1 MKRPFASFLSFLKT
15 NRFPCKE
22 DREVLR
28 GAPLSFLKGVFI
40 IVAIISIV
48 LFLTILMRLSALVS
62 TDVADYGGSITVGV
76 IGAPRFIN
84 PLLATTET
92 DILLST
98 LIYNPLV
105 KETDDGTIN
114 PVLAKECTSNP
125 DGTSYQCTLR
135 ENLVFSNNHP
145 LTSADVVF
153 TFQTKKA
160 LSLLHDPANDW
171 GSITIEAPDEQTV
184 RISTTGEAT
193 ALKQKLTLGIIPKE
207 LWEPIPL
214 SSLSD
219 SAANMAP
226 IGAGPFILSRISYTN
241 TIPTEVA
248 VKRNARV
255 VKPKPFLKKIIV
267 HSYANQLDLKAALH
281 AHDVDHTSVLIGTY
295 IDTPIQNNF
304 SITTVPTNTSVAL
317 FMNQNQSG
325 TPTARSLLALSPS
338 IDRSTIIDTIE
349 HGYGTPLTSEST
361 PRSEVP
367 PLVEGTTPL
376 SIAVQKDE
384 DLVKTA
390 QLLSDTLKKFGILS
404 TVNVFDQG
412 VYTDQLQ
419 LKAYSFVL
427 ATNDTIAGYQRL
439 IPLYTKSVP
448 HIFAPTIHTPLPK
461 TVRAVTESFRDATY
475 WYARTDRVWNWF
487 IHN

>member
-15 NRFPCKE
+15 KKFPHQE

-28 GAPLSFLKGVFI
+28 LAPLSFLKGVFVV
-40 IVAIISIV
+40 VAIVSIV

-62 TDVADYGGSITVGV
+62 TDVADYGGSITAGV

-92 DILLST
+92 DILLTT
-98 LIYNPLV
+98 LVYSGLM
-105 KETDDGTIN
+105 KESDDGSIV
-114 PVLAKECTSNP
+114 PVLAKECIANP
-125 DGTSYQCTLR
+125 DSTSYQCALR

-145 LTSADVVF
+145 LTSADVLF
-153 TFQTKKA
+153 TFQTKKVVA
-160 LSLLHDPANDW
+160 LSTDPESDW
-171 GSITIEAPDEQTV
+171 GSITIEAPDMQTV
-184 RISTTGEAT
+184 RISTTGDAAT
-193 ALKQKLTLGIIPKE
+193 LKQKLTLGIIPKE

-214 SSLSD
+214 SSLSN

-226 IGAGPFILSRISYTN
+226 IGAGPFTLTRISYTN
-241 TIPTEVA
+241 TIPTEV
-248 VKRNARV
+248 VLKRNARV

-281 AHDVDHTSVLIGTY
+281 AHDVDHTSVLSSAY
-295 IDTPIQNNF
+295 IDTTIENDF
-304 SITTVPTNTSVAL
+304 SITAVPTTKSVSL

-325 TPTARSLLALSPS
+325 TPTARSLAALSPH
-338 IDRSTIIDTIE
+338 IDRSAIIDTIE
-349 HGYGTPLTSEST
+349 HGYGIPLFDEST
-361 PRSEVP
+361 PRSTSQAVTP
-367 PLVEGTTPL
+367 GTTPI

-384 DLVKTA
+384 DLVRTA
-390 QLLSDTLKKFGILS
+390 QLLSEKLKEFGILS

-427 ATNDTIAGYQRL
+427 ATNDTIAGYQQL
-439 IPLYTKSVP
+439 IPLYTKSVA
-448 HIFAPTIHTPLPK
+448 HIFALTIHTPLPK
-461 TVRAVTESFRDATY
+461 TVRAVNESFRDATY